1 MTKRA
6 EIRIFGNVQ
15 GVFYRSFVEARARM
29 HSVVGWVRN
38 EHDGSVSIV
47 AEGED
52 ADVER
57 FVKAIQVRDG
67 TRHVER
73 VQVIWSEAA
82 GAFSDFKRLH

>member
-1 MTKRA
+1 MKRA
-6 EIRIFGNVQ
+6 EIRVFGDVQ
-15 GVFYRSFVEARARM
+15 GVFYRSFVETRARM
-29 HSVVGWVRN
+29 NNIVGWVKN
-38 EHDGSVSIV
+38 ESDGSVSIV

-52 ADVER
+52 ADAER

-73 VQVIWSEAA
+73 TQVIWSEAS